1 MDKTYFLEIEDRFDD
16 NKFCYKFTVP
26 YNGLDIDGQAYAAIK
41 QLLDLFK
48 YYGVDV
54 NRHISNTGYHIE
66 DGEGNSRNIIL
77 DVNLNQGKLS
87 KSHIRSKIG
96 VLQKAQATPRQIDV
110 YGKSAKYYFDVHN
123 ITEPINENA
132 SGIYLFTMLMEDSR
146 QNVEFPHSILKLDSV
161 AGSNK
166 EIIEFAKVNGALHFL
181 YNDCG
186 SEHKRQEIIND
197 IKEGENYKYQIETFP
212 DTGYFPIALQ

>member
-16 NKFCYKFTVP
+16 NKFCYKFTEP
-26 YNGLDIDGQAYAAIK
+26 YDGLNIDERAYAIIK

-48 YYGVDV
+48 YYGVDI
-54 NRHISNTGYHIE
+54 NSHISNTGYHIE

-77 DVNLNQGKLS
+77 DVNLNEGKLS

-96 VLQKAQATPRQIDV
+96 VLQKVQATPGQIDV

-132 SGIYLFTMLMEDSR
+132 SGIYLFTILMEDSR
-146 QNVEFPHSILKLDSV
+146 QNVEFSHSILKFDSV
-161 AGSNK
+161 AGNNK
-166 EIIEFAKVNGALHFL
+166 EIIEFAKANGALHFL
-181 YNDCG
+181 YNDCS
-186 SEHKRQEIIND
+186 SEHKRQEIITD

-212 DTGYFPIALQ
+212 DTGYFPVAEE